1 MTVSTM
7 PFRKKTDLNQRF
19 SDFTRSQFR
28 LPEILSP
35 PTVPY
40 DELIKELQL
49 AKQGYDQLFQM
60 YINSYNTDLASDIDG
75 CHVEYDELYNGSQP
89 YSFKLQLKNGT
100 KAEQSNCSST
110 TRLRITAKRKFSN

>member
-7 PFRKKTDLNQRF
+7 PFRKKTDLDQRF
-19 SDFTRSQFR
+19 SDFLQEVNSDYMKYFLHQRY
-28 LPEILSP
+28 
-35 PTVPY
+35 PY

-89 YSFKLQLKNGT
+89 YSFKLRLKNGT
-100 KAEQSNCSST
+100 KAGQSNCSST
-110 TRLRITAKRKFSN
+110 TR